1 MFIAD
6 AHCDTLHQLAIGNR
20 ALADCTVTP
29 ERMQRGGL
37 CLQTY
42 AMFAGAKGPAG
53 TPYSDGKKMLAKSG
67 ELGVEI
73 LRGQL
78 PDAFPTRPT
87 GVLSVEGGELFAGDL
102 NKLAEFD
109 DDSRLR
115 AVALTWSWENEIGYP
130 GSSGSEKGLKPFGR
144 ELVAEMDRRGILT
157 DVSHL
162 NDAGF
167 WDVVKLSALPPIATH
182 SNLRW
187 LCDVSRNLTR
197 EMAQA
202 IIDRGG
208 FIGMNFYS
216 TFLVKDGTPT
226 IDDVVRHIDALMEMG
241 GEDTLG
247 FGSDFDGISAWPE
260 GLGNPADFPN
270 LIDALRRRGYTEAQ
284 IEKIAW
290 KNYWRVLKQ
299 AEKQRA

>member
-1 MFIAD
+1 MIAD
-6 AHCDTLHQLAIGNR
+6 AHCDTLHRLAIGNC
-20 ALADCTVTP
+20 ALAACTVTP
-29 ERMQRGGL
+29 ERMQRGEL
-37 CLQTY
+37 RMQTY
-42 AMFAGAKGPAG
+42 AMFAGAEGPAG
-53 TPYSDGKKMLAKSG
+53 TPYLDGKKMLAKSD

-73 LRGQL
+73 LRGAL
-78 PDAFPTRPT
+78 PDAFPDKPT

-109 DDSRLR
+109 DSSRLR
-115 AVALTWSWENEIGYP
+115 AVALTWNWENEIGYP
-130 GSSGSEKGLKPFGR
+130 GASGSEKGLKPFGR
-144 ELVAEMDRRGILT
+144 ELLAEMDRRSILS

-182 SNLRW
+182 SNLRR
-187 LCDVSRNLTR
+187 LCDVSRNLTN
-197 EMAQA
+197 EMARA
-202 IIDRGG
+202 IIDRKG

-216 TFLVKDGTPT
+216 AFLVKDGIAT
-226 IDDVVRHIDALMEMG
+226 IDDVVRHIDAVMELG
-241 GEDTLG
+241 GEDVLG

-260 GLGNPADFPN
+260 GLASPADFPH

-290 KNYWRVLKQ
+290 RNYWRVLKE
-299 AEKQRA
+299 AEKHRS